1 MMRDISVLLPVYHG
15 DDKIKLRKTAQSI
28 FNQTVQPNEVI
39 IGIDGDIPNQLAEEI
54 QDWKSKYEDRVNY
67 FQNDQNMG
75 LGATLRKGVKECS
88 NDLIA
93 RIDAD
98 DQSVPSRLE
107 RQLSYMHSNP
117 ELDVVGGYMAD
128 KRHTQGE
135 FSEIRKVPSSHQD
148 ILRMGKYRN
157 PLNHPT
163 VMMRKSAVLS
173 AGNYSDL
180 RYIQDY
186 ELWGRMLNEG
196 YRFANIPVVLSFA
209 TSDNTENSDSLSQRR
224 GGMEYIQYEIT
235 VNRKL
240 HSEGFL
246 TKYQALRNVLSR
258 IPVRLIP
265 SGMRERVYKTLL
277 RDNSS

>member
-1 MMRDISVLLPVYHG
+1 MRDISVLLPVYYG
-15 DDKIKLRKTAQSI
+15 DNKTKLRKTIESI
-28 FNQTVQPNEVI
+28 SDQTIQPDEI
-39 IGIDGDIPNQLAEEI
+39 IIAIDGDIPNRLAEEI
-54 QDWKSKYEDRVNY
+54 QDWEEKYEGKFNY
-67 FQNDQNMG
+67 FQNDQNLG
-75 LGATLRKGVKECS
+75 LGATLREGVKQCS
-88 NDLIA
+88 NNIIA

-98 DQSVPSRLE
+98 DQSVPNRFE
-107 RQLSYMHSNP
+107 RQLSYMDRNP

-128 KRHTQGE
+128 KRHTRGD
-135 FSEIRKVPSSHQD
+135 FSEVRKVPSSHQN
-148 ILRMGKYRN
+148 ILQMAKYRN

-163 VMMRKSAVLS
+163 VMMKKSAVLS
-173 AGNYSDL
+173 AGNYSEL

-196 YRFANIPVVLSFA
+196 YTFANVPAVLSFA
-209 TSDNTENSDSLSQRR
+209 SSDDTDNDDSLSRRR
-224 GGMEYIQYEIT
+224 GGIEYIQYEIA

-258 IPVRLIP
+258 IPVRLMP
-265 SGMRERVYKTLL
+265 SRIRERVYTMLL